1 MEILSDKRPIPEELK
16 KLQGF
21 VKLMDAQFRIPGTNF
36 RFGIDPLLNLIPYG
50 GAAVGYAIG
59 IYLMFAMYKNGA
71 SSKVMGKMIWNVS
84 IDALVGAIPVLG
96 TFFDFY
102 YKANKRNMVLAV
114 EHFEEGKHKGSIL
127 PYLIPIMIAFL
138 LVLAASIYVT
148 IQVFQFLF
156 QLLGGLT
163 L

>member
-1 MEILSDKRPIPEELK
+1 
-16 KLQGF
+16 
-21 VKLMDAQFRIPGTNF
+21 
-36 RFGIDPLLNLIPYG
+36 
-50 GAAVGYAIG
+50 
-59 IYLMFAMYKNGA
+59 MFAMYKNGA

-127 PYLIPIMIAFL
+127 PYLIPILIAFL

-156 QLLGGLT
+156 QLLGGIT